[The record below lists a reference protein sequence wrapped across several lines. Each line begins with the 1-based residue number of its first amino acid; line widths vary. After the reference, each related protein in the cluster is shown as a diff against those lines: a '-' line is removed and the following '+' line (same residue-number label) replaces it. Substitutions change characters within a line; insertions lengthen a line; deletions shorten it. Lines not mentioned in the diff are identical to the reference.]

1 MDEKEIDREKENNL
15 KTDQKLGVDQSTM
28 DQKTGRDQKDQKNQK
43 NQRTSGNEEELRMM
57 QEQRRQIRKEMKHQR
72 AELSEAER
80 KAKDRAI
87 TENLLA
93 VLNFP
98 DHFPEHFLDHSD
110 VMVYAY
116 ASFGTEANTFLL
128 LEALWRRK
136 IPTALPRVEGNE
148 MKFYLVSGREDL
160 TEGYMG
166 ILEPAED
173 CLPAQSPRAVV
184 ITPGLAF
191 TKDGKRLGYGG
202 GFYDRFFEAEPLH
215 RKVAIAYGFQ
225 VVRDLPSQPWDVRVD
240 QLVTDEEIITVRNCS
255 VPSQL
260 RAKIH

>member
-1 MDEKEIDREKENNL
+1 MDEKEIDREKENNR

-28 DQKTGRDQKDQKNQK
+28 DQKTGRDQKDQKDQKNQK

-98 DHFPEHFLDHSD
+98 DHFSEHFLDHSD

-136 IPTALPRVEGNE
+136 IPTALPR
-148 MKFYLVSGREDL
+148 
-160 TEGYMG
+160 
-166 ILEPAED
+166 
-173 CLPAQSPRAVV
+173 
-184 ITPGLAF
+184 
-191 TKDGKRLGYGG
+191 GKRDEVLSGIGARRSHRGIYGN
-202 GFYDRFFEAEPLH
+202 F
-215 RKVAIAYGFQ
+215 
-225 VVRDLPSQPWDVRVD
+225 
-240 QLVTDEEIITVRNCS
+240 
-255 VPSQL
+255 
-260 RAKIH
+260 RAS

>member
-1 MDEKEIDREKENNL
+1 MAEKEIG
-15 KTDQKLGVDQSTM
+15 TDQQKQNALKSDQKK
-28 DQKTGRDQKDQKNQK
+28 DQKTEQKEQNQK
-43 NQRTSGNEEELRMM
+43 TPENEEKLRAM
-57 QEQRRQIRKEMKHQR
+57 QEQRRQIRKEMKQQR

-80 KAKDRAI
+80 KVKDRAL

-98 DHFPEHFLDHSD
+98 DHFPEDAGL
-110 VMVYAY
+110 VVYAY
-116 ASFGTEANTFLL
+116 ASFRTEANTFPF

-148 MKFYLVSGREDL
+148 MRFYMVSGRGDL

-166 ILEPAED
+166 ILEPSEQ
-173 CLPAQSPRAVV
+173 CLPAQSLRAVV

-191 TKDGKRLGYGG
+191 TKNGKRLGYGG

-215 RKVAIAYGFQ
+215 RKVALAYGFQ
-225 VVRDLPSQPWDVRVD
+225 VVRDLPSQLWDVRVD
-240 QLVTDEEIITVRNCS
+240 QIVTDEEIITV
-255 VPSQL
+255 
-260 RAKIH
+260 H

>member
-43 NQRTSGNEEELRMM
+43 NQRTSENEEELRMM

-80 KAKDRAI
+80 KTKDRAI

-136 IPTALPRVEGNE
+136 ILTALPRVEGNE